1 MYRLT
6 VLVLSF
12 ALAVATLAVAVPAN
26 AEGDS
31 LVDQLGEPP
40 QASPVVPPEAT
51 GEASA
56 AAADEGT
63 ISVPLRAERAGEAE
77 ASPDAADA
85 VSPAGC
91 VAQIDDAHIAASVA
105 NAVKVNARI
114 TCRRPVAELALRVN
128 LYKKHFFGLLNSL
141 QASTVTSDAG
151 RASLQNQNT
160 FRRCTNH
167 KSTKWF
173 GAAQAASLE
182 GGVVYTAFVVSPHVR
197 SLNCGT

>member
-6 VLVLSF
+6 ILVVSF
-12 ALAVATLAVAVPAN
+12 ALAVATLAGGATAS
-26 AEGDS
+26 AADDS

-40 QASPVVPPEAT
+40 QVSPVVPPEAT
-51 GEASA
+51 GAEAA
-56 AAADEGT
+56 AAADEQT
-63 ISVPLRAERAGEAE
+63 ISVPLRAERAGEADL
-77 ASPDAADA
+77 SPDVADA

-91 VAQIDDAHIAASVA
+91 VAQIDDAHIATSVA

-114 TCRRPVAELALRVN
+114 TCRRAVQALALRVN

-141 QASTVTSDAG
+141 QASTVTSNAG

-160 FRRCTNH
+160 FRHCTNH

-173 GAAQAASLE
+173 GTAQAASLE
-182 GGVVYTAFVVSPHVR
+182 GGVVYTASVVSPHVR